1 MPGKGEAVV
10 SAGQQQGLLL
20 PLLQDKALPPLP
32 AARLLLRRV
41 VRAEVAVPQGPRPVP
56 EAQRPSI
63 SPDTGFPSSLRIG
76 LNACRRIHRGRVL

>member
-1 MPGKGEAVV
+1 LPGKGEAVV

-20 PLLQDKALPPLP
+20 PLLQDKALRPLP

-41 VRAEVAVPQGPRPVP
+41 VRAEVAVPRGRPVP